1 MEIKFITDNGV
12 NDTPKQMNVQM
23 NDLRGK
29 IQSILDNN
37 YILESFKITYDGSK
51 KN

>member
-1 MEIKFITDNGV
+1 MKFITDQKV
-12 NDTPKQMNVQM
+12 NDTPKQMNVHLH
-23 NDLRGK
+23 DLRGR